1 MVLSY
6 STCKN
11 ILMFTF
17 KIITLS
23 QDLYCN
29 FKQNIPVMSKM
40 NLKEGYILK
49 QIWIDLCHGM

>member
-49 QIWIDLCHGM
+49 QI